1 MRIHVRS
8 IGVLAPGLAGW
19 EAARSVVRGESA
31 LEPAPLTPP
40 VPRCLPAAER
50 RRSSATA
57 RLAIA
62 VAEQAIDAS
71 SMPAA
76 GMEMVFAAAEGAGE
90 ITHQLCEVLA
100 GTREVSPTVF
110 HNSVHNAPLGYLSIA
125 MGAKLSG
132 TSLCRGRWSFA
143 AGLVCAALQAGSSG
157 RPVLFVCYDSPIPVP
172 LQAGC
177 AMVDPTAVAMVLAPE
192 RIDAIASAALAIVP
206 AEAEPEWPA
215 WMPSSWHA
223 NPSARGL
230 AALAAFAAPHGTA
243 RVPFAPGQALEI
255 RC

>member
-1 MRIHVRS
+1 MRVHVRS
-8 IGVLAPGLAGW
+8 IGVLAPGLPGW
-19 EAARSVVRGESA
+19 EAARPVVLGERA
-31 LEPAPLTPP
+31 LETAPLTPP

-50 RRSSATA
+50 RRSSVTA

-71 SMPAA
+71 SIPAA
-76 GMEMVFAAAEGAGE
+76 EMEMVFAAAEGAGE

-125 MGAKLSG
+125 MGARLSG
-132 TSLCRGRWSFA
+132 ISLCRGRWSFA
-143 AGLVCAALQAGSSG
+143 AGLVCAALQAQAAR
-157 RPVLFVCYDSPIPVP
+157 RPVLFACYDSPIPQP

-177 AMVDPTAVAMVLAPE
+177 AMIDPTAVAMVLVPE
-192 RIDAIASAALAIVP
+192 RIDAAVASAGLEIVSG
-206 AEAEPEWPA
+206 EACEWPA
-215 WMPSSWHA
+215 WIPPSWHA